1 MSDLAI
7 EVNGLT
13 KKFGSFTAVDSIDFE
28 VRKGEIFGF
37 LGPNGA
43 GKTTTIRMLC
53 GLVTPTGGQGK
64 VGGLDIKKQGEKIK
78 ESIGY
83 MSQKFSLYDDLTVGE
98 NIDFYAGIY
107 QTKKESRAAK
117 KKAIIGQAELVGKEQ
132 LLTANLA
139 NSIKQH
145 LALGCALIHEPK
157 IVFLDE
163 PTAGVDPLSR
173 RKFWNIIDKL
183 SAQGVTTLVTTHY
196 MDEAERCDR
205 IALISDGR
213 IIACDTPD
221 KLKTAAMKG
230 VLLEIECGDVMAG
243 LEVLREL
250 PIIIDLTLYGLF
262 LHVVV
267 EKAGQGAELQA
278 ALEKNKIKVQRIEQI
293 VPSLEDVFVFM
304 VEEQARNK
312 AKAGG
317 Q

>member
-1 MSDLAI
+1 MSGPAI
-7 EVNGLT
+7 EVKGLS
-13 KKFGSFTAVDSIDFE
+13 KRFGSFTAVDTINFD
-28 VRKGEIFGF
+28 VKKGEIFGF

-53 GLVTPTGGQGK
+53 GLVTPTGGEGL
-64 VGGLDIKKQGEKIK
+64 VGGLDIRRQGEKIK
-78 ESIGY
+78 ENIGY

-107 QTKKESRAAK
+107 QTKKETRAAK
-117 KKAIIGQAELVGKEQ
+117 KRSIVEQAELIGKERV
-132 LLTANLA
+132 LTANLA
-139 NSIKQH
+139 TSIKQH
-145 LALGCALIHEPK
+145 LALGCALIHEPR

-173 RKFWNIIDKL
+173 RKFWNIIDNL

-213 IIACDTPD
+213 IIACDTPA
-221 KLKTAAMKG
+221 KLKSTAMKG
-230 VLLEIECGDVMAG
+230 VLLEIECDDVMAG
-243 LEVLREL
+243 LEVIRGR
-250 PIIIDLTLYGLF
+250 PIILDLTLYGLF

-267 EKAGQGAELQA
+267 EKESQGAELREV
-278 ALEKNKIKVQRIEQI
+278 LVKNKIEVRRIEKI
-293 VPSLEDVFVFM
+293 IPSLEDVFVFM

-312 AKAGG
+312 ARGAG